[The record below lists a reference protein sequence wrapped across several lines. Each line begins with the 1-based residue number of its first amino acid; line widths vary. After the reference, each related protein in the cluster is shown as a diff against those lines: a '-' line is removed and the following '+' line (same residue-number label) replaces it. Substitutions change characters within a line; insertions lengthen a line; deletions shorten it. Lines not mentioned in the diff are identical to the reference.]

1 MRMRKEITTLK
12 KRKLILAALAF
23 CAAVTMFASAGC
35 DKKDPPPHDST
46 EDTEQ
51 QTPVTPEE
59 KDFPE
64 LQILSTTEDN
74 SWVTVETT
82 YGTFR
87 YPFAFS
93 DLITVKADSND
104 ASASLQFTADVD
116 GEMTVIYTIYYNEE
130 NGHPCG
136 TLKLAEDED
145 PVTVSVVFAELPA
158 DMPEASK
165 PTFFATQETFNDV
178 LTSMKEDSRFSENQ

>member
-1 MRMRKEITTLK
+1 MK

-59 KDFPE
+59 KHFPE
-64 LQILSTTEDN
+64 LQILSTTESN

-104 ASASLQFTADVD
+104 SSASLQFTADVD

-145 PVTVSVVFAELPA
+145 PIIVSVVFAELPA